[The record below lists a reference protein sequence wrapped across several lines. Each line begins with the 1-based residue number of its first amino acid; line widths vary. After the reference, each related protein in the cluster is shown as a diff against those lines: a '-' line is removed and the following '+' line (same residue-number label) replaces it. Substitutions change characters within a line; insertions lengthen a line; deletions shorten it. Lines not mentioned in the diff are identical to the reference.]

1 MKIKIPYFRQ
11 EKNTTCGVACV
22 KMVLAFH
29 GKEISEFELEDIC
42 ETSWLG
48 NTCGEIVSGIKKL
61 GFEAE
66 EIEHVTPKYLS
77 SQLDKKHPLI
87 ALIDPAVLYG
97 GVEGF
102 GHFVVITGIEGD
114 NIYYHDPDLGKDL
127 ARDVS
132 DFMKAWGK
140 FSFKGV
146 RVWKSMKK

>member
-29 GKEISEFELEDIC
+29 GKEISEIELEEAC

-48 NTCGEIVSGIKKL
+48 NTCGELVYGIKKL
-61 GFEAE
+61 GFNAE
-66 EIEHVTPKYLS
+66 EVDHVTIKYLS
-77 SQLDKKHPLI
+77 AQLEKKCPFI

-97 GVEGF
+97 GLEGF
-102 GHFVVITGIEGD
+102 GHFVVITGIED
-114 NIYYHDPDLGKDL
+114 DKIYYHDPELDKDL
-127 ARDVS
+127 TRNIT
-132 DFMKAWGK
+132 DFMKAWKK

-146 RVWKSMKK
+146 RIWKSMKK

>member
-1 MKIKIPYFRQ
+1 MKLKIPYFRQ
-11 EKNTTCGVACV
+11 ETNTTCGVACV

-29 GKEISEFELEDIC
+29 GKEISEIELEDAC

-66 EIEHVTPKYLS
+66 EVDNVTIKYLS
-77 SQLDKKHPLI
+77 AQLKKNSPLV

-97 GVEGF
+97 GLEGF
-102 GHFVVITGIEGD
+102 GHFVVITGIED
-114 NIYYHDPDLGKDL
+114 DKIYYHDPDLDRDLTKDIT
-127 ARDVS
+127 
-132 DFMKAWGK
+132 DFMKAWKK

-146 RVWKSMKK
+146 RIWKSMKK

>member
-1 MKIKIPYFRQ
+1 MKLKIPYFRQ
-11 EKNTTCGVACV
+11 ETNTTCGVTCV

-29 GKEISEFELEDIC
+29 GKGISEIDLEDAC

-48 NTCGEIVSGIKKL
+48 NTCGELVTGIKKL

-77 SQLDKKHPLI
+77 SQLDKKYPLI

-97 GVEGF
+97 GIEGF
-102 GHFVVITGIEGD
+102 GHFVVITGIED
-114 NIYYHDPDLGKDL
+114 DKIYYHDPELDKDL
-127 ARDVS
+127 TRNIT
-132 DFMKAWGK
+132 DFMKAWKK

-146 RVWKSMKK
+146 RIWKSTKK